1 MSAEST
7 DPEDAYR
14 SRIEELEEI
23 EEELELLA
31 EEDLPVS
38 ERCGHL
44 LTRLK
49 EVRNG

>member
-1 MSAEST
+1 MSVEST

-14 SRIEELEEI
+14 SRIEELEQI

-38 ERCGHL
+38 DRCQHL
-44 LTRLK
+44 LTRLR
-49 EVRNG
+49 EVRNA